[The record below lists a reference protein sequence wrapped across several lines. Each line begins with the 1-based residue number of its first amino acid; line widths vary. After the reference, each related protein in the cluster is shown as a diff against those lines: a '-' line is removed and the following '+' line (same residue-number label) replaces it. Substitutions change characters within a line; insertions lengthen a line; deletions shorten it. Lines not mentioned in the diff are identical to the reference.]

1 MNSAQKYLLVA
12 VAVSLAV
19 VFAMPASAQN
29 YIATLSGANE
39 VPPNPSPATGLA
51 CFTLE
56 FDGVYYYLNYE
67 LSFSGLVAPQT
78 AAHIHGPAAVGV
90 NAGILFPFP
99 NGSPVFG
106 TFGPFLNPAVQLPQ
120 LNGALWY
127 VNVHS
132 TTYPGGEIRGQ
143 IYTTGTPCTVPTQET
158 TWGAVK
164 SLYR

>member
-39 VPPNPSPATGLA
+39 VPPNASTATGLA

-56 FDGVYYYLNYE
+56 DDGVYFYLNYE
-67 LSFSGLVAPQT
+67 LSFSGLSGPQT
-78 AAHIHGPAAVGV
+78 GAHIHGPAAPGV

-99 NGSPVFG
+99 LGSPVFG
-106 TFGPFLNPAVQLPQ
+106 TFGPLLATQLTQ
-120 LNGALWY
+120 LNSQLWY

-132 TTYPGGEIRGQ
+132 TILPGGEIRGQ
-143 IYTTGTPCTVPTQET
+143 IVPTGTPCTVPTEET

>member
-1 MNSAQKYLLVA
+1 MNSAQKVLLVA
-12 VAVSLAV
+12 VAVVAV
-19 VFAMPASAQN
+19 VFAVPASAQN
-29 YIATLSGANE
+29 YIATLSGAQE
-39 VPPNPSPATGLA
+39 VPPRVTPATGLA

-56 FDGVYYYLNYE
+56 DDGVYFYLNYE
-67 LSFSGLVAPQT
+67 LSFSGLVAAQT
-78 AAHIHGPAAVGV
+78 GAHIHGPAAVGV

-99 NGSPVFG
+99 LGSPVFG
-106 TFGPFLNPAVQLPQ
+106 TFGPLLAAQLTQ
-120 LNGALWY
+120 LNSALWY

-143 IYTTGTPCTVPTQET
+143 ILVTGNPCTVPTQET

>member
-1 MNSAQKYLLVA
+1 MLVA
-12 VAVSLAV
+12 VALAV
-19 VFAMPASAQN
+19 VFAVPVSAQN
-29 YIATLSGANE
+29 YIATLSGASE
-39 VPPNPSPATGLA
+39 VPPRDTPATGLA

-56 FDGVYYYLNYE
+56 DDGVYFYLNYE
-67 LSFSGLVAPQT
+67 LSFSGLLGPQT
-78 AAHIHGPAAVGV
+78 GAHIHGPAAVGV

-106 TFGPFLNPAVQLPQ
+106 TFGPLLATQLTQ

-132 TTYPGGEIRGQ
+132 TVYPGGEIRGQ
-143 IYTTGTPCTVPTQET
+143 ILATGNPCTVPTQET

>member
-1 MNSAQKYLLVA
+1 MNSAQKYLLIA

-29 YIATLSGANE
+29 YIATLRGTNE
-39 VPPNPSPATGLA
+39 VPPNTSPATGLA

-56 FDGVYYYLNYE
+56 FDGIYYYLNYE
-67 LSFSGLVAPQT
+67 VSFSGLVAPQT
-78 AAHIHGPAAVGV
+78 AAHIHGPAAAGV
-90 NAGILFPFP
+90 NAGVLFPFP
-99 NGSPVFG
+99 VGSPIFG
-106 TFGPFLNPAVQLPQ
+106 TIGPLLNPAVQLPQ

-132 TTYPGGEIRGQ
+132 GTYPAGEIRGQ
-143 IYTTGTPCTVPTQET
+143 ILQTGIPCTVPTEET
-158 TWGAVK
+158 TWGRVK